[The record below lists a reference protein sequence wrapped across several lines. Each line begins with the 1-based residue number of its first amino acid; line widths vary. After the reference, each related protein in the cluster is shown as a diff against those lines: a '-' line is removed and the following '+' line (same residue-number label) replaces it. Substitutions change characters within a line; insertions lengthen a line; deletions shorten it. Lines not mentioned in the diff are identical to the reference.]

1 VCPLALEIRIALTEP
16 HSQKKD
22 LTMHTQN
29 LSSVATD
36 LIQTYGN
43 TAKNIV
49 NAYRVGNERVAGIV
63 EQRWETA
70 LSKSAKQLGAEVR
83 NNALSAEKKI
93 SAYYIKGI
101 TLYSDGADLAIN
113 RAVQLAAKG
122 VQQVAVSATK
132 FEKATGNKTLNKIA
146 VAAVPAVVAV
156 SKLAEKIEARSTQLV
171 KAAAGGEVAATVALA
186 KRRTRTRKTA

>member
-1 VCPLALEIRIALTEP
+1 
-16 HSQKKD
+16 
-22 LTMHTQN
+22 MHTQN
-29 LSSVATD
+29 LSSVACD

-43 TAKNIV
+43 TAKNLV

-70 LSKSAKQLGAEVR
+70 LSKSAKQLSAEVR

-93 SAYYIKGI
+93 SGYYIKGI

-122 VQQVAVSATK
+122 VQQVAVNATK

-146 VAAVPAVVAV
+146 VAAVPAAVAV
-156 SKLAEKIEARSTQLV
+156 SKVAQKIEARSTQLV
-171 KAAAGGEVAATVALA
+171 QAAAGGKVAATVASV
-186 KRRTRTRKTA
+186 KRRTRARKIA

>member
-1 VCPLALEIRIALTEP
+1 
-16 HSQKKD
+16 
-22 LTMHTQN
+22 MHTPN

-43 TAKNIV
+43 TAKNLV
-49 NAYRVGNERVAGIV
+49 NAYRVGNQRVAGIV

-70 LSKSAKQLGAEVR
+70 LSKSAEKLSDEVR

-101 TLYSDGADLAIN
+101 TLYSDGADLAIS
-113 RAVQLAAKG
+113 RAVHLAAKG

-156 SKLAEKIEARSTQLV
+156 SKVAEKIEARSTQLV
-171 KAAAGGEVAATVALA
+171 KAATGGEVAATVASV
-186 KRRTRTRKTA
+186 KRSTRARKTV

>member
-1 VCPLALEIRIALTEP
+1 
-16 HSQKKD
+16 
-22 LTMHTQN
+22 MHTQN

-70 LSKSAKQLGAEVR
+70 LSKSAKQLSAEVR

-93 SAYYIKGI
+93 SGYYIKGI

-122 VQQVAVSATK
+122 VQQVAVSATE

-156 SKLAEKIEARSTQLV
+156 NKVAQKIEARSMQLV
-171 KAAAGGEVAATVALA
+171 KAAAGVKVAATAASVI
-186 KRRTRTRKTA
+186 RRSRARKTA

>member
-1 VCPLALEIRIALTEP
+1 
-16 HSQKKD
+16 
-22 LTMHTQN
+22 MHTQN

-70 LSKSAKQLGAEVR
+70 LSKSAKQLSAEVR

-93 SAYYIKGI
+93 SGYYIKGI

-122 VQQVAVSATK
+122 VQQVAVNATK

-156 SKLAEKIEARSTQLV
+156 NKVAQKIEARSTQLV
-171 KAAAGGEVAATVALA
+171 KAAAGGKVAAKVASVKCRSRA
-186 KRRTRTRKTA
+186 RKTV

>member
-1 VCPLALEIRIALTEP
+1 
-16 HSQKKD
+16 
-22 LTMHTQN
+22 MHTQN
-29 LSSVATD
+29 LSSVACD

-43 TAKNIV
+43 TAKNLV

-70 LSKSAKQLGAEVR
+70 LSKSAKQLSAEVR

-93 SAYYIKGI
+93 SGYYIKGI

-122 VQQVAVSATK
+122 VQQVAVNATK
-132 FEKATGNKTLNKIA
+132 FEKATGTKTLNKIA

-156 SKLAEKIEARSTQLV
+156 SKVAQKIEARSTQLV
-171 KAAAGGEVAATVALA
+171 KAAAGSKVAATVASV
-186 KRRTRTRKTA
+186 KRRTRARKIA

>member
-1 VCPLALEIRIALTEP
+1 
-16 HSQKKD
+16 
-22 LTMHTQN
+22 MHTQN
-29 LSSVATD
+29 LSSVACD

-43 TAKNIV
+43 TAKNLV

-70 LSKSAKQLGAEVR
+70 LSKSAKQLSAEVR

-93 SAYYIKGI
+93 SGYYIKGI

-122 VQQVAVSATK
+122 VQQVAVNATK

-146 VAAVPAVVAV
+146 VAAVPAAVVV
-156 SKLAEKIEARSTQLV
+156 SKVAQKIEARSTQLV
-171 KAAAGGEVAATVALA
+171 QAAAGGKVAATVASV
-186 KRRTRTRKTA
+186 KRRTRARKIA

>member
-1 VCPLALEIRIALTEP
+1 
-16 HSQKKD
+16 
-22 LTMHTQN
+22 MHTQN
-29 LSSVATD
+29 LSSVACD

-43 TAKNIV
+43 TAKNLV

-70 LSKSAKQLGAEVR
+70 LAKSAKQLSAEVR

-93 SAYYIKGI
+93 SGYYIKGI
-101 TLYSDGADLAIN
+101 TLYSDGADLAIS

-122 VQQVAVSATK
+122 VHQVAVNATK

-146 VAAVPAVVAV
+146 VAAVPAAVAV
-156 SKLAEKIEARSTQLV
+156 SKVAQKIEARSTQLV
-171 KAAAGGEVAATVALA
+171 QAAAGGKVAATVASV
-186 KRRTRTRKTA
+186 KRRTRARKIA